1 MKERGIIMQ
10 GESVLGILEGRKSQT
25 RRLSGLEWVNK
36 YPGNLMGECG
46 LGKLGYRGL
55 ETSDYYL
62 KPSCKKEFAKDPG
75 LFHWFL
81 GEQTEPREIN
91 PIPVK
96 CPYGQPGNHLYV
108 KETFCDLGAG
118 DNRIIYKATFDDLT
132 AEMMKQSGHGLP
144 IWKPSI
150 FMPRWASRITLE
162 IVNIRVERVQD
173 ISEEDAIAEGIGYL
187 FSEKD
192 CLTTVG
198 LIGTTPIDHGYR
210 NYLWHG
216 DYGSYG
222 GGNKQTD
229 SWPYQYSGYKTATGS
244 YSSLWEKINAK
255 RGYSWD
261 VNPYCWVIEFRVLK

>member
-96 CPYGQPGNHLYV
+96 CPYGQPSNHLYV

-173 ISEEDAIAEGIGYL
+173 ISEEDCKSEGIKDLIVGVT
-187 FSEKD
+187 FSDKKINLSQE
-192 CLTTVG
+192 LG
-198 LIGTTPIDHGYR
+198 LSYR
-210 NYLWHG
+210 DRYKYLWN
-216 DYGSYG
+216 S
-222 GGNKQTD
+222 
-229 SWPYQYSGYKTATGS
+229 
-244 YSSLWEKINAK
+244 INAK
-255 RGYSWD
+255 RGYGWD
-261 VNPYCWVIEFRVLK
+261 VNPYVWVIEFKVLP

>member
-25 RRLSGLEWVNK
+25 RRV
-36 YPGNLMGECG
+36 
-46 LGKLGYRGL
+46 
-55 ETSDYYL
+55 
-62 KPSCKKEFAKDPG
+62 
-75 LFHWFL
+75 
-81 GEQTEPREIN
+81 IN
-91 PIPVK
+91 PQPNHVNDNHKLVWKRTGQHWDEDNNLIQDGK
-96 CPYGQPGNHLYV
+96 WISCPYGQPGDRLWVRETWATEAMLDTAKPSNIAPGAQIWFRATKESWDESVVSDLYSRG
-108 KETFCDLGAG
+108 KI
-118 DNRIIYKATFDDLT
+118 R
-132 AEMMKQSGHGLP
+132 Q
-144 IWKPSI
+144 SI